1 VGSSTCSF
9 HVYLKW
15 VSEDGLTLVRSKL
28 ATQLLG
34 TKLARPDRISC
45 CGPGEPS
52 SLLLLRLYVSRGG
65 EARIFIT
72 TQAARGPPPLEC
84 GPAASGTVVIHPAE
98 YFRFPEARMPLP
110 GAVPSGPPRGLTN
123 PPLAR
128 GKNVIPL
135 SPPISLSLFV
145 FVSCTQYALFP
156 FLHPIP
162 PLSAAAF
169 LVPLFPSAAHERA
182 SRNKGKG
189 RKPSSAAF
197 SSTWRA
203 SSL

>member
-1 VGSSTCSF
+1 
-9 HVYLKW
+9 
-15 VSEDGLTLVRSKL
+15 LVRSKL

-169 LVPLFPSAAHERA
+169 LLPLFPSTTNELPETRD
-182 SRNKGKG
+182 RKGKLKKT
-189 RKPSSAAF
+189 RKPSSTF